1 MCTAIPGKSTKS
13 TMQAVLDRYGL
24 VEHCGGCCCRAQGTA
39 LSAGQRANE
48 LWTDYKSEFSRQGNT
63 VNGTKR
69 EQRTFRYARM
79 HVEVAALINK
89 FVIELTEA
97 GALPYSNRAFESD
110 VEAVGVLAI
119 ARSIRLAS
127 TVRNSR
133 KRSSPT

>member
-1 MCTAIPGKSTKS
+1 MCTPVPGKS

-24 VEHCGGCCCRAQGTA
+24 VEHRGGCCCRAQGTA

-48 LWTDYKSEFSRQGNT
+48 LCTDKSEFSRQGIANT

-89 FVIELTEA
+89 FAIELNEA
-97 GALPYSNRAFESD
+97 GALPCSDRAFESD
-110 VEAVGVLAI
+110 VEAVGV
-119 ARSIRLAS
+119 
-127 TVRNSR
+127 
-133 KRSSPT
+133 SSEREADSPIC